1 MMVLHRIALPFINAL
16 FITALLFV
24 FMYSLIDIGDPELRK
39 PFSMPQVSFVH
50 VPKEETL
57 EVMVPK
63 APEPKLVKEL
73 PNLPIFESKYEI
85 DEIKETPWIEYERG
99 AINGDNL
106 LPQDRQLVIAFG
118 FPPEYPRG
126 ALTRGIEGYA
136 IVGFSVN
143 KAGSVFDPY
152 IIESEPKSVFDRS
165 ALKGIMKFKYK
176 ARMVDGHPVV
186 TDGQQ
191 YRFTYEIEK

>member
-1 MMVLHRIALPFINAL
+1 MMVLHKITLPFINAL

-24 FMYSLIDIGDPELRK
+24 LMHSLIDIGDPELRK

-50 VPKEETL
+50 VAPEEEVHILVPKESK
-57 EVMVPK
+57 PD
-63 APEPKLVKEL
+63 LVKEL
-73 PNLPIFESKYEI
+73 PNLPVFDPKYEV
-85 DEIKETPWIEYERG
+85 DEIKETPWIEYKRDP
-99 AINGDNL
+99 IKGDNL
-106 LPQDRQLVIAFG
+106 LPIDRQLVIALG

-126 ALTRGIEGYA
+126 ALSRGIEGYA

-191 YRFTYEIEK
+191 YQFTYQLEN